1 MTPRGHIHGFSTQYS
16 LGINRFSYVSPWNR
30 NPYELHYDYSGRLV
44 GKVWPGQSAK
54 VVYTYDDHTG
64 QVESIV
70 GGKSSIHYQYLLGT
84 SLVKSI
90 QVTEEK
96 LKYGMKA
103 EIRYH
108 LGLMKDH
115 KMTFD
120 KDDKLV
126 LDNIYTKY
134 TYDGSARVAGIT
146 TQIGREEQEPVQY
159 KYNSKTGRLEGTKD
173 LRIRHE
179 SLRKTV
185 VEDITKSFSY
195 TRDLDAHGRLDTS
208 VMNINGYE
216 QFRMK
221 LEYDSANQVSKKT
234 LSLSRGS
241 AVSEVYTYNKN
252 GQLETARGDGSDAWK
267 YSYDVNGNV
276 ISVQMGETRIGL
288 GHDGGDRIVMYGDLD
303 FAGYDDRGFVVRRG
317 TQQYTYNSMGRM
329 TSAYEAGRFAVRFY
343 YDNLGRVVAK
353 RDHRANVVQFIY
365 SNPLANST
373 VSYVHY
379 PKAQRTYHLIYDEND
394 HLVAMDTPDNRY
406 YVGTDHIGTPLAVF
420 DSKGKMVK
428 EVTRSPFGRVT
439 RDSNPSMDL
448 PIDFAGGLID
458 QYTHLIHIGDRV
470 YDPLLGQWMTP
481 SWEKVGQEIRSPFEV
496 FAYRFHNNDPVNHNK
511 KYFHM
516 TGENSKAIFITI
528 QASFRT
534 FFRVF
539 GKIPF
544 QCLKSLITCFT
555 CSLLLR
561 MIKSSFLKLG
571 KNTLNFAAF

>member
-1 MTPRGHIHGFSTQYS
+1 MMAEFKYDGFSRLKEVKTYPDSRTIYEYRDGMSTEPYKVIIPTGGAFVFNRNSEGSLEYIMTPRGHIHGFSTQFS
-16 LGINRFSYVSPWNR
+16 LGFQRFSYLSPWTR
-30 NPYELHYDYSGRLV
+30 HPYEEHVDHKGRLIARVWPEESAKMVYVYDALSGLVKNVVGGTSSVNYDY
-44 GKVWPGQSAK
+44 
-54 VVYTYDDHTG
+54 
-64 QVESIV
+64 I
-70 GGKSSIHYQYLLGT
+70 GGTNLL
-84 SLVKSI
+84 KSI
-90 QVTEEK
+90 QVSEED
-96 LKYGMKA
+96 YFRFGMKV

-276 ISVQMGETRIGL
+276 VSVQMGETRIGL
-288 GHDGGDRIVMYGDLD
+288 GHDGGDR
-303 FAGYDDRGFVVRRG
+303 
-317 TQQYTYNSMGRM
+317 
-329 TSAYEAGRFAVRFY
+329 
-343 YDNLGRVVAK
+343 
-353 RDHRANVVQFIY
+353 
-365 SNPLANST
+365 
-373 VSYVHY
+373 
-379 PKAQRTYHLIYDEND
+379 
-394 HLVAMDTPDNRY
+394 
-406 YVGTDHIGTPLAVF
+406 
-420 DSKGKMVK
+420 
-428 EVTRSPFGRVT
+428 
-439 RDSNPSMDL
+439 
-448 PIDFAGGLID
+448 
-458 QYTHLIHIGDRV
+458 
-470 YDPLLGQWMTP
+470 
-481 SWEKVGQEIRSPFEV
+481 
-496 FAYRFHNNDPVNHNK
+496 
-511 KYFHM
+511 
-516 TGENSKAIFITI
+516 
-528 QASFRT
+528 
-534 FFRVF
+534 
-539 GKIPF
+539 
-544 QCLKSLITCFT
+544 
-555 CSLLLR
+555 
-561 MIKSSFLKLG
+561 
-571 KNTLNFAAF
+571 